1 LKKIKFWSRRKSKIP
16 TIIID
21 RKNLPIKEPIIIII
35 NPKRFLP
42 GLAFAI
48 IIFIIFITIGA
59 LAFPSFALLC
69 WVTFMFIL
77 YLYQE
82 LPWLRYLKPYKPY
95 LIFDSEGI
103 FYNKIRYDWKE
114 IEKVE
119 FVQTDAELGY
129 DDIRIFFADQ
139 KSKTIP
145 FPTDYLNYDFTQ
157 ILHHIES
164 ETEGL
169 TFTVT

>member
-1 LKKIKFWSRRKSKIP
+1 LKKIKFWSGRKNKIP

-42 GLAFAI
+42 GLSFAI
-48 IIFIIFITIGA
+48 IIFIIFIVIGA
-59 LAFPSFALLC
+59 LAFPSFTMLYL
-69 WVTFMFIL
+69 VIFMFIL
-77 YLYQE
+77 YLYRE
-82 LPWLRYLKPYKPY
+82 LPWLRYVKPDMPY
-95 LIFDSEGI
+95 LIFDNDGI
-103 FYNKIRYDWKE
+103 FYNKIRYDWRE

-129 DDIRIFFADQ
+129 DDIRIIFANQ
-139 KSKTIP
+139 KSKIIP
-145 FPTDYLNYDFTQ
+145 FPSDYLNYDFTE

-164 ETEGL
+164 KTEGL